1 MKQEAPTSI
10 SRSSSLPETEKKE
23 KIIEKIEEHVVLN
36 ERQKELLREL
46 GLPEKYDELNDSQKD
61 GIVMIEKALVYLE
74 DKYPQKFE
82 YDGYVAGGIDGQYV
96 TVKVTDSCP
105 EEIVTV
111 QIYKNNGQYE
121 MVDDYENF
129 IVAKEATEE
138 MEDFLSNYFN
148 PADIQVYIYV
158 YEVQDG
164 DTAPQ
169 RAIGVPD
176 MMINGLYTEEEVK
189 TAAMEYAEWMKNVH
203 HRKAGVAEF
212 RLYSVENYE
221 QINEFNYTDYFGEEE
236 VRFKVNFQS
245 DEPAEIKEY

>member
-1 MKQEAPTSI
+1 MKKILSTILIFAMVL
-10 SRSSSLPETEKKE
+10 SLSGCVKYLKPEKE
-23 KIIEKIEEHVVLN
+23 KEEKIEEQVVLN

-46 GLPEKYDELNDSQKD
+46 ELPEEYDELNDSQKD
-61 GIVMIEKALVYLE
+61 GIVMIEKAFVYLE
-74 DKYPQKFE
+74 DKYPQKLE

-111 QIYKNNGQYE
+111 QIYKNNGHYE

-138 MEDFLSNYFN
+138 MKAFLSNYFN
-148 PADIQVYIYV
+148 LADIQVHIYV

-169 RAIGVPD
+169 RAI
-176 MMINGLYTEEEVK
+176 NGLYAEEEVK
-189 TAAMEYAEWMKNVH
+189 TVAKEYVEWMKNVH

-221 QINEFNYTDYFGEEE
+221 KINEFNYTDYFGEEE
-236 VRFKVNFQS
+236 VRFKVHFQS
-245 DEPAEIKEY
+245 DEPTEITEY